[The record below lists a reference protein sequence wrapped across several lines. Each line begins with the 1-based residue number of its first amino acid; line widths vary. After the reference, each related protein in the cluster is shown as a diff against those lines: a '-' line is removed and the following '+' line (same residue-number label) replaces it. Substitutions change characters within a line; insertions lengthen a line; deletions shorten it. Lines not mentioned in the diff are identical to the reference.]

1 MELGI
6 LMRIKPMLHFTGILT
21 IDSLLAGA
29 ESSRDGHGNTFLYL
43 FLEDTERY
51 LFDFEMDCDRWEQF
65 DTRSDASYFGIW
77 ISKKDLRTLTFAEG
91 DLTAVQFVD
100 ETAFDRGVA
109 EMCRCYE
116 ESPAFTTIDLS
127 KRTVTRHYEDR
138 ELHFIDV
145 ERGRAL
151 LAELG
156 ASGS

>member
-1 MELGI
+1 MSQ
-6 LMRIKPMLHFTGILT
+6 FTGIPA
-21 IDSLLAGA
+21 IDSRLASA
-29 ESSRDGHGNTFLYL
+29 ESSRDQNGNTFLYL

-77 ISKKDLRTLTFAEG
+77 ISKKDLRKLTFAEG

-100 ETAFDRGVA
+100 EMAFDRGVA

-116 ESPAFTTIDLS
+116 ESPAFTIIDPS
-127 KRTVTRHYEDR
+127 KGTVTHHYEDR

-151 LAELG
+151 MAELG
-156 ASGS
+156 ASGSS